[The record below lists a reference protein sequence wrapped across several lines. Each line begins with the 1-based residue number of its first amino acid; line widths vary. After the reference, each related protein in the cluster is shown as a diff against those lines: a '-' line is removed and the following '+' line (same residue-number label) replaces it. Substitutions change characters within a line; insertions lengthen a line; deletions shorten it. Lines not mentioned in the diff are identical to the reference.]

1 MSSKYVF
8 GIDLG
13 TTNSALAC
21 YTGGIPETVLIQ
33 GGRTI
38 PSVVWFHP
46 DGTTTV
52 GDVAYARKGQ
62 PDVVYSSKR
71 DMGTDTVYHLT
82 LEDGSTKDVTPI
94 DVAAEVLKAI
104 VRDAD
109 TMYGKVEEATVT
121 VPAYFND
128 KQRTATRKA
137 VELAGIK
144 LINMIN
150 EPTAAALAYGVNK
163 TDNGAEVVIVTD
175 VGGGTTDI
183 TLMTISNFKTFD
195 DIPSEL
201 TGVIKPGLTFDVL
214 STGGNNRLGGD
225 DYDEYIISNAK
236 KRLIR
241 EFSETEKEK
250 HSGNDSKFIRENFSV
265 TKYKH
270 LVELWK
276 KMDDTIAM
284 NVTCTSGSD
293 KRIYSICEEDK
304 VTGFVEFWERI
315 NACIEDTMNV
325 YEINVETGI
334 KELIGRYSDPA
345 ICIPVGGSTK
355 NPLLLEALK
364 SKFAK
369 SGMTIP
375 SSLFADEAIALGAA
389 VNAAITKGIESR
401 ITLKEINPLPIGIE
415 TVSER
420 NGKQVDGVFAP
431 IIPKDVTIP
440 IRRVIEYSTSFD
452 NQTEIIV
459 KVYQG
464 LSSLVANNQFLGT
477 FSVEDL
483 PAKPAEE
490 VVIQLVF
497 EVDIN
502 GQLSV
507 TAFYNGESKQVKFN
521 SVLNSATRKYS
532 RADEN
537 NMKYLLSVKDY
548 MESIGYIS
556 NDDYSAVSNWIPG
569 NPFPKYAIEHRKEI
583 TEFVQKKIKA
593 SMTTMFTAVEED

>member
-21 YTGGIPETVLIQ
+21 YTGGIPETVLVQ

-52 GDVAYARKGQ
+52 GSAAYARKGQ

-82 LEDGSTKDVTPI
+82 LSDGSTKDVTPI

-109 TMYGKVEEATVT
+109 PMYGKVEEAVVT

-163 TDNGAEVVIVTD
+163 TDNCSEVVIVTD
-175 VGGGTTDI
+175 IGGGTTDI
-183 TLMTISNFKTFD
+183 TLMCISNFKTED
-195 DIPSEL
+195 DIPLSL
-201 TGVIKPGLTFDVL
+201 QGVIKPGLTFDVL

-225 DYDEYIISNAK
+225 DYDEFIITDTK

-241 EFSETEKEK
+241 EYSEKEK
-250 HSGNDSKFIRENFSV
+250 KEHTGDDSKFIRENFSV
-265 TKYKH
+265 AKYKH

-276 KMDDTIAM
+276 KMEDSVAM
-284 NVTCTSGSD
+284 NVTCTAGSD
-293 KRIYSICEEDK
+293 KRIYSICDEDK
-304 VTGFVEFWERI
+304 LTGFIEFWKRI
-315 NACIEDTMNV
+315 DSCIEDTMNV
-325 YEINVETGI
+325 YETNVDTGV
-334 KELIGRYSDPA
+334 KEFVGRYSDPS

-355 NPLLLEALK
+355 NPLLLKALEQ
-364 SKFAK
+364 KFSK

-375 SSLFADEAIALGAA
+375 NALFADEAIALGAA
-389 VNAAITKGIESR
+389 INAAITKGIESR

-440 IRRVIEYSTSFD
+440 IRRIVEYSTSFD
-452 NQTEIIV
+452 NQTEIVV

-464 LSSLVANNQFLGT
+464 LSSFVANNQFLGT
-477 FSVEDL
+477 FSVPDL

-490 VVIQLVF
+490 VVIQLIF

-507 TAFYNGESKQVKFN
+507 TATYEGESKQVKFN
-521 SVLNSATRKYS
+521 SVLNSATREYS

-548 MESIGYIS
+548 MESIGYVD
-556 NDDYSAVSNWIPG
+556 NEDYSAVSNWVPG

-583 TEFVQKKIKA
+583 TKFVQEKIRA
-593 SMTTMFTAVEED
+593 SMTSMFTTVEEE